1 MKNIKYHQNGVGYEY
16 GADHTLTDNWNPDAD
31 YGNKYVSVYFRID
44 TPSYDYNCGF
54 SSDDD
59 RQKWHEEVSEL
70 IKSFGIFEG
79 IGYDIEKRKD
89 KQAHLYAHPQDISG
103 VILKNDVKKVA
114 EAISK
119 MKLSSI
125 RWVDLYET
133 VYVISDEE
141 YEKYLS
147 DRDEEIKKAL
157 FDSCHTTRTTKY
169 YSAFDICRNLAGT
182 FRLNRLGLNDGRNY
196 GSGQTIDHIMRIIDE
211 MANTG
216 LLVITKG
223 KDDLKLVRSINKTEQ
238 KRLKLAL

>member
-1 MKNIKYHQNGVGYEY
+1 MANIKYHQNGVGREY
-16 GADHTLTDNWNPDAD
+16 GADHTLTNNWNPDAD
-31 YGNKYVSVYFRID
+31 YGNEYVNIHFRID
-44 TPSYDYNCGF
+44 TPSYDYSCGF

-59 RQKWHEEVSEL
+59 RQKWHKEAREL
-70 IKSFGIFEG
+70 IESFGIFG
-79 IGYDIEKRKD
+79 GCGYDIENRKD

-147 DRDEEIKKAL
+147 GRDE
-157 FDSCHTTRTTKY
+157 
-169 YSAFDICRNLAGT
+169 
-182 FRLNRLGLNDGRNY
+182 
-196 GSGQTIDHIMRIIDE
+196 
-211 MANTG
+211 
-216 LLVITKG
+216 
-223 KDDLKLVRSINKTEQ
+223 
-238 KRLKLAL
+238 